1 MAISSELD
9 DRHGDQGDEDD
20 GADFPHVVAFQLDRA
35 GEQAGGVL
43 PPDQAQFQERQL
55 GGQQKQGE
63 RGQAAEQRAV
73 QAVPA
78 AAAQGCVATPAVRGL
93 AQLQHGYPLEEPA
106 ILAFA
111 HDGVRHHATV
121 LRVLQLSAS
130 WPLLGRRTVH
140 SYSQLHGRP
149 QPAWRGAAGPGIT
162 RLVFGV
168 STVSTV
174 SLDQRPHLIVLGNE
188 KGGSGKSTTAMHLV
202 VGLLREGY
210 RVGAV
215 DLDARQ
221 GTLSGYFAARTAYAA
236 RHGVELPMPQAE
248 SVFRSEIDSRA
259 EAEAEERAALEAAL
273 DRLSAG
279 CEIVVIDCPGADTN
293 LARLAHARADTLI
306 TPINDSFV
314 DFAMLARVDPD
325 NHAVINPSIYSEMV
339 WQARK
344 TRFSRDRT
352 RIDWIVMRNRMG
364 STEMRNKRDVGTT
377 LETLAKRIGFRTVKG
392 FGERVIFRE
401 LYLQGLT
408 LMDVREAGLQISLG
422 MSHVAARAEVRA
434 LLSALKKPPPRGAAA
449 MADVRASMAAGCP
462 ATALPV

>member
-1 MAISSELD
+1 M
-9 DRHGDQGDEDD
+9 
-20 GADFPHVVAFQLDRA
+20 
-35 GEQAGGVL
+35 
-43 PPDQAQFQERQL
+43 
-55 GGQQKQGE
+55 
-63 RGQAAEQRAV
+63 
-73 QAVPA
+73 
-78 AAAQGCVATPAVRGL
+78 
-93 AQLQHGYPLEEPA
+93 
-106 ILAFA
+106 
-111 HDGVRHHATV
+111 
-121 LRVLQLSAS
+121 
-130 WPLLGRRTVH
+130 
-140 SYSQLHGRP
+140 
-149 QPAWRGAAGPGIT
+149 
-162 RLVFGV
+162 
-168 STVSTV
+168 STV
-174 SLDQRPHLIVLGNE
+174 SLEQRPHLIVLGNE

-210 RVGAV
+210 RVGAI

-236 RHGVELPMPQAE
+236 RHGVDLPMPQME
-248 SVFRSEIDSRA
+248 SVYRSEIDSRS
-259 EAEAEERAALEAAL
+259 EAEAAERAALEAAF
-273 DRLSAG
+273 DRLAG
-279 CEIVVIDCPGADTN
+279 TCEIVVVDCPGADTN

-325 NHAVINPSIYSEMV
+325 DHAVINPSIYSEMV

-344 TRFSRDRT
+344 ARFARDRA

-364 STEMRNKRDVGTT
+364 STEMRNKRDVGAT

-434 LLSALKKPPPRGAAA
+434 LLSALKKPAPRGAPATPEGCA
-449 MADVRASMAAGCP
+449 PDAHASVPAGCP
-462 ATALPV
+462 APALPV